1 MLGGG
6 VGALALVGVPLGGE
20 LLGDARGEAVAVADR
35 GDQAAVEEFGEGGV
49 GVGVADQGREVGL
62 VRDLAAER
70 VGEAEGGAGRLAE
83 PGGEQGGGGGA
94 LGDGGQRRLGRA
106 RLLAEQ
112 VALVEQGA
120 GLDEPQRQPLGLE
133 PEVGGP
139 GDLVLTEGAAGA
151 LGEQG
156 QPAGAAHAVEDDLL
170 DAGRLAR
177 RRHLGGAGEQDRA
190 LGGRGEEGV
199 QGGAA
204 DLGVVDQDHGPDL
217 RGEFGE
223 QGGARAVRGKQV
235 DGGAQG
241 VQQLVGGAVVTVEPD
256 DAVGGEPLA
265 AGGDGVQQHGT
276 AGAAG
281 AGETD
286 GAAPGE
292 ELDEGVAFAVAFQ
305 QPVVGAGDAGRG
317 GRPGRG
323 GQRGAVAGGA
333 ADRGLGWRPGG
344 QTSISLPSTGLTVTR
359 WPPATSSAVRTRG
372 GTGWPRSGPCGGRG
386 RRPPGPGCGPPGMRC
401 GSPSPRWCGSRWF
414 GSMAEAPIASC
425 RTACPAAAPSGRG
438 RVPQPG
444 PESVGAARRVS
455 AAAGHVGRRA

>member
-1 MLGGG
+1 MVGQGAAQRDGSLQLGASPVEPVLAERQDAQLVVEVRLLGDLAGKAGGLLAGAQHPLPGAPGEPRGEDRGDGAGEQDGGGLAGRVLAADEGGERGEYGVGLRGGPLGGDRGVAGPPGVVLGGG

-62 VRDLAAER
+62 VRHLAAER

-83 PGGEQGGGGGA
+83 PGGEQSGGGGA

-106 RLLAEQ
+106 RLLAQQ

-120 GLDEPQRQPLGLE
+120 RLDEPQRQPLGLE
-133 PEVGGP
+133 PEVAGP
-139 GDLVLTEGAAGA
+139 GDLVVAEGAAGA

-156 QPAGAAHAVEDDLL
+156 QPAGAADAVEDDLL
-170 DAGRLAR
+170 DAGLLTR

-199 QGGAA
+199 EGGAA
-204 DLGVVDQDHGPDL
+204 DLGVVDEDHGPDL
-217 RGEFGE
+217 PGEFGE
-223 QGGARAVRGKQV
+223 EGWARTVRGEQV

-241 VQQLVGGAVVTVEPD
+241 VQQLVGGAVVAVEPD

-281 AGETD
+281 AGEAD

-292 ELDEGVAFAVAFQ
+292 ELDEGVALAVAF
-305 QPVVGAGDAGRG
+305 R
-317 GRPGRG
+317 
-323 GQRGAVAGGA
+323 
-333 ADRGLGWRPGG
+333 
-344 QTSISLPSTGLTVTR
+344 
-359 WPPATSSAVRTRG
+359 RT
-372 GTGWPRSGPCGGRG
+372 P
-386 RRPPGPGCGPPGMRC
+386 RRP
-401 GSPSPRWCGSRWF
+401 
-414 GSMAEAPIASC
+414 A
-425 RTACPAAAPSGRG
+425 RG
-438 RVPQPG
+438 
-444 PESVGAARRVS
+444 
-455 AAAGHVGRRA
+455 